1 MQDLCIKTNIYYRKR
16 VGFFYSCLNLT
27 LVLPRQVLRTKCRM
41 HPFHFLSSLNR
52 RMPDR
57 KGTRQT
63 IRAYAHIFLR
73 QEVSKKK
80 KEKKKRRLHHP
91 VICFALTSTQ
101 GVSSLPHSSTKSCH
115 PAVPTITTAFF
126 PMLFNFPFGTRP
138 CVSHPTGLYLKA
150 SQRVEVG
157 KAAACIPTAMTLPIT
172 LPQNSPGSCSTAG
185 RLPAEPQSATSTITP
200 WWHQDCHCTLQIF
213 LLQSKKLL
221 VQHYNNSPLPHIYQ
235 PKEST
240 TKLNC
245 RVKNTETNSGSC

>member
-1 MQDLCIKTNIYYRKR
+1 MQNASIPFPILTQQKDARQKRDKTDNQSLCPYFPEAGSK
-16 VGFFYSCLNLT
+16 
-27 LVLPRQVLRTKCRM
+27 
-41 HPFHFLSSLNR
+41 
-52 RMPDR
+52 
-57 KGTRQT
+57 
-63 IRAYAHIFLR
+63 
-73 QEVSKKK
+73 QE
-80 KEKKKRRLHHP
+80 KEGKKKRRLHHP

-185 RLPAEPQSATSTITP
+185 RLPAEPQSAT
-200 WWHQDCHCTLQIF
+200 
-213 LLQSKKLL
+213 
-221 VQHYNNSPLPHIYQ
+221 
-235 PKEST
+235 
-240 TKLNC
+240 
-245 RVKNTETNSGSC
+245 